1 MFHWIPREIS
11 HRILHLLVG
20 VKHWR
25 DTQSRVLPIINQN
38 QNLIT
43 LSAVSIYH
51 AFQQVGLLAE
61 LYQNSASVNFH
72 LHYIF

>member
-11 HRILHLLVG
+11 HRILH
-20 VKHWR
+20 
-25 DTQSRVLPIINQN
+25 
-38 QNLIT
+38 LIT

-51 AFQQVGLLAE
+51 AFQQVGQLAE